1 MAPSRAEEVLM
12 FIQGDVLAFV
22 FLLIGTCVS
31 AWALTMAYGLLFPGK
46 CWVARQEVGLRPWKC
61 IGRGALVVVTLGLF
75 GAVLLA
81 LPNPV
86 TKLLGWLVLL
96 AIFSVAALGMAGIAL
111 NAGERL
117 QKLSPDTSHYAAF
130 SKGAAI
136 LIAGCILPIV
146 GWLAFA
152 PALYLASIGA
162 GVKALL
168 TKVIESEPMATPE
181 PV

>member
-1 MAPSRAEEVLM
+1 M

-22 FLLIGTCVS
+22 SLLIGTCIS

-46 CWVARQEVGLRPWKC
+46 CWVAQQEISARPWKC
-61 IGRGALVVVTLGLF
+61 IGRGALVILTIGLI
-75 GAVLLA
+75 GAILLSV
-81 LPNPV
+81 PNPV
-86 TKLLGWLVLL
+86 VKVAGWLVLL
-96 AIFSVAALGMAGIAL
+96 GIFSVAALGIAGVAL

-117 QKLSPDTSHYAAF
+117 QKLAPEMNHYAAF

-136 LIAGCILPIV
+136 LIVGCILPIV
-146 GWLAFA
+146 GWFAFA

-168 TKVIESEPMATPE
+168 TRVVETPTIVHAE
-181 PV
+181 TA